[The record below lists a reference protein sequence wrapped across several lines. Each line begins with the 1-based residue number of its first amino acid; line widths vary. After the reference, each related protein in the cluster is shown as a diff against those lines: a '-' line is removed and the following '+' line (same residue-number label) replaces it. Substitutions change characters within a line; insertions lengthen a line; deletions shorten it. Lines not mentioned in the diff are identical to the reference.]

1 MNSAKKARL
10 LIILATSL
18 VAPFAVF
25 EAYIVLKYGYAEPYS
40 YIFSI
45 PLGVISYIAIQFT
58 IGYAVVKGWM
68 SCKMP
73 NNYLLMAIW
82 AVSVL
87 TLWALPYFFPS
98 KNIL

>member
-1 MNSAKKARL
+1 MNSAIKVRV
-10 LIILATSL
+10 LIVLAISL

-25 EAYIVLKYGYAEPYS
+25 EAYIVLRYGYAEPYS

-45 PLGVISYIAIQFT
+45 PLGVISYFAIQFA

-73 NNYLLMAIW
+73 GNYLLMAIW
-82 AVSVL
+82 TISVL